1 MPFCRECAAE
11 VTAAM
16 KFCPEC
22 AAPQATQSVLRG
34 ENILVSEHSLPKYNG
49 IYTIQNNEINGKPW
63 FKNNSGC
70 ILYFYNANSG
80 GGPSWSL
87 DDRSQDGTND
97 WFRGGWIEPPN
108 SGGPPLGTRR
118 WEEVGTIKMESVS
131 IPDESG
137 EPILNSD
144 QKYVFAREEEGWHW
158 HDERARA
165 MGGNLASITS
175 AEENEQV
182 TRIAS
187 GNVVWIGGIRKGSGN
202 GPGANHWYWS
212 DGRPWTYTN
221 WHPGEPNN
229 YGGVENRVQLG
240 LGAARTWNDV
250 HEGWSGPAVYELST
264 ETSPA
269 TTSIKTIEILEAVPG
284 KPVRFKINNR
294 PSSNDAWVGIY
305 PSNASDHEHGEQ
317 GNRWH
322 WIRDI
327 DVNNASLPAQSE
339 GNWSIRVFS
348 DGGFTLHYREDF
360 EIERIPF
367 GEQLKIKQEIQ
378 EKKEEMSEQIKEKM
392 EEVEEKLPEE
402 IKATDSFQEMK
413 STVEDTIENLEEKTE
428 QVIEDV
434 AVESTEQMEQ
444 VQEKILLSLEDSL
457 SKLNDTLER
466 LDKALMTKDRENIIS
481 ELSGSQ
487 MNLNLTVDRIDNTIG
502 YGIDEALRGGKTIV
516 GNIEGIP
523 HPVSIKVPESMNDF
537 ASGLEKGQTIEQKV
551 TLSTFNSVRKM
562 LEFVIDK

>member
-1 MPFCRECAAE
+1 M
-11 VTAAM
+11 
-16 KFCPEC
+16 
-22 AAPQATQSVLRG
+22 
-34 ENILVSEHSLPKYNG
+34 
-49 IYTIQNNEINGKPW
+49 
-63 FKNNSGC
+63 
-70 ILYFYNANSG
+70 
-80 GGPSWSL
+80 
-87 DDRSQDGTND
+87 
-97 WFRGGWIEPPN
+97 
-108 SGGPPLGTRR
+108 
-118 WEEVGTIKMESVS
+118 
-131 IPDESG
+131 
-137 EPILNSD
+137 
-144 QKYVFAREEEGWHW
+144 
-158 HDERARA
+158 
-165 MGGNLASITS
+165 
-175 AEENEQV
+175 
-182 TRIAS
+182 
-187 GNVVWIGGIRKGSGN
+187 
-202 GPGANHWYWS
+202 
-212 DGRPWTYTN
+212 
-221 WHPGEPNN
+221 
-229 YGGVENRVQLG
+229 QLG
-240 LGAARTWNDV
+240 LGAARTWNDRDS
-250 HEGWSGPAVYELST
+250 GWSGPAVYELST

-305 PSNASDHEHGEQ
+305 PSNASNHEHGEQ

-392 EEVEEKLPEE
+392 DEVEEKLPEE

-413 STVEDTIENLEEKTE
+413 STVEDTIENLEQKTE

-434 AVESTEQMEQ
+434 AVESSEQIQQ
-444 VQEKILLSLEDSL
+444 VQEKVLLSLEDSL

-523 HPVSIKVPESMNDF
+523 HSVSIKFPESMNDF
-537 ASGLEKGQTIEQKV
+537 TSGLEKGQTIEQKV